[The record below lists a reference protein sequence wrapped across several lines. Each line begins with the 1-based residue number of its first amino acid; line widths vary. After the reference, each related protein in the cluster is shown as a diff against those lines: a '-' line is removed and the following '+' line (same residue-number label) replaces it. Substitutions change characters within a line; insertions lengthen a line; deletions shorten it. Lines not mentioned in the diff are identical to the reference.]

1 MVNQPIQNN
10 GVLYPNFLDEVSDDE
25 YFRSIPVGFRFK
37 PTHDE
42 LIVDYL
48 MKKIKN
54 EKLPRN
60 NITSVNIYEFN
71 PEILVDYF
79 RLTGEDEWYFFTPR
93 EKKYKNG
100 KRPNRAAGTGY
111 WKATGADNIVKRNG
125 ENVGCRK
132 SLVFYEGKPSNGA
145 KTSWI
150 MHEYTVN
157 NPPIPQKS
165 SSDDMRVNLSIYT
178 SSLHVF
184 RVEALMSCLVYNI
197 SSVFIY
203 NVVQIVSCS
212 WTIWFCVE
220 SKTTRKVTKIESEKG
235 DDQTE
240 ETNNNTNEGANYE
253 ESKRREGENTINV
266 AAREDHFWSFDNID
280 LAIAD
285 SFLGNGENMMGDV
298 NDYNPYGV
306 FNYQNTQYTHIDS
319 IPLHDNNQAPVSIV
333 PPNYSMEPYIYGQ
346 YPVGYM
352 PDVTGQHQELP
363 GFPKMDNIGGLL
375 GSVAGGHALA
385 PTT

>member
-1 MVNQPIQNN
+1 MVNQPMQNN
-10 GVLYPNFLDEVSDDE
+10 GLTDLHSAYLYPNFSDEVSDYE
-25 YFRSIPVGFRFK
+25 YFRSMPVGFRFK

-60 NITSVNIYEFN
+60 NITVVNIYEFS
-71 PEILVDYF
+71 PEILVDRY
-79 RLTGEDEWYFFTPR
+79 RLTGEDEWFFFTPR

-111 WKATGADNIVKRNG
+111 WKASGADNIVKRNG

-132 SLVFYEGKPSNGA
+132 ALVFYEGKPPNGT

-157 NPPIPQKS
+157 NPPTPQRL
-165 SSDDMRVNLSIYT
+165 SSDDMRLDD
-178 SSLHVF
+178 
-184 RVEALMSCLVYNI
+184 LVLCRIKKNKK
-197 SSVFIY
+197 SDK
-203 NVVQIVSCS
+203 N
-212 WTIWFCVE
+212 
-220 SKTTRKVTKIESEKG
+220 RKRKR
-235 DDQTE
+235 DDQIE
-240 ETNNNTNEGANYE
+240 ETNNNTNESASYE
-253 ESKRREGENTINV
+253 ENERREGENTINV
-266 AAREDHFWSFDNID
+266 AAPEDYSSFYDDID

-285 SFLGNGENMMGDV
+285 SLLGNGENIMGDV
-298 NDYNPYGV
+298 NNNNPYG
-306 FNYQNTQYTHIDS
+306 FYNYQNPQYTPIDS
-319 IPLHDNNQAPVSIV
+319 IPLHDGNQPPMSIV
-333 PPNYSMEPYIYGQ
+333 PPNHSMEPYICRQ

-375 GSVAGGHALA
+375 GSVPGEHVLA
-385 PTT
+385 PTGQHHEYNIEPMVSVLKMPDQSQMFQL

>member
-132 SLVFYEGKPSNGA
+132 SLVFYDGKPPNGA

-165 SSDDMRVNLSIYT
+165 SSDDMRLDD
-178 SSLHVF
+178 
-184 RVEALMSCLVYNI
+184 LVLCRIKNNKK
-197 SSVFIY
+197 SDK
-203 NVVQIVSCS
+203 N
-212 WTIWFCVE
+212 
-220 SKTTRKVTKIESEKG
+220 RKRKR

-333 PPNYSMEPYIYGQ
+333 PPNYSMEPYIYRQ

-375 GSVAGGHALA
+375 GSVPGGHALA

>member
-60 NITSVNIYEFN
+60 NITLVNIYEFN
-71 PEILVDYF
+71 PEILV
-79 RLTGEDEWYFFTPR
+79 
-93 EKKYKNG
+93 
-100 KRPNRAAGTGY
+100 
-111 WKATGADNIVKRNG
+111 GADNIVKRNG

-157 NPPIPQKS
+157 NPPILQKS

-197 SSVFIY
+197 SSVYIY

-220 SKTTRKVTKIESEKG
+220 SKTTRKVTKIESEKR

-240 ETNNNTNEGANYE
+240 ETNSNTNEGANYE

-319 IPLHDNNQAPVSIV
+319 IPLHDNNQAPMSIV